1 MTAARYDITIDQGS
15 DFSLELVVKES
26 GTIKDL
32 RNDTTSEPGVTKKWA
47 VRSRYRKTLEE
58 STAYRILA
66 ANTDKDSS
74 ANATGKIVLTHA
86 YNSNSGV
93 PAGTYLYDV
102 ELVQY
107 DGTNSATDPDL
118 DDPSTFTTYQVLRLL
133 QGALT
138 LRREVTR

>member
-32 RNDTTSEPGVTKKWA
+32 RNDTTSQAGVTKKWA
-47 VRSRYRKTLEE
+47 VRSRYRKTLED

-93 PAGTYLYDV
+93 PAGTYVYDV
-102 ELVQY
+102 ELLQY
-107 DGTNSATDPDL
+107 DRNNSETDPDL
-118 DDPSTFTTYQVLRLL
+118 AAPRTFTT
-133 QGALT
+133 
-138 LRREVTR
+138 